1 MTAFFILTADARAKN
16 KTHYHADATTISLD
30 GRNTGR
36 ARTCGYGTFLWI
48 DPHCH

>member
-36 ARTCGYGTFLWI
+36 ARTWDFLYV
-48 DPHCH
+48 DPYCQ